1 MEWDSG
7 AGDSLLQA
15 RSPSNRE
22 IYNEFAFQINTL
34 LIHYSAANCAHSY
47 QPTGGIFDND
57 SKTLRDR
64 WIPRGDRN
72 NKASDEKTLITFW
85 MEPRPSPFTPRQ
97 NQRERESR
105 RDVTD
110 EQNNMAD

>member
-34 LIHYSAANCAHSY
+34 LIHYSAENCAHSY

-72 NKASDEKTLITFW
+72 NKASDEKTLITFGW
-85 MEPRPSPFTPRQ
+85 NRVRPLSLLVKINANENRAG
-97 NQRERESR
+97 
-105 RDVTD
+105 
-110 EQNNMAD
+110 M

>member
-72 NKASDEKTLITFW
+72 NKASDEKTLITFGW
-85 MEPRPSPFTPRQ
+85 NRVRPLSLLVKINANENRAG
-97 NQRERESR
+97 
-105 RDVTD
+105 
-110 EQNNMAD
+110 M

>member
-1 MEWDSG
+1 MWSG
-7 AGDSLLQA
+7 I
-15 RSPSNRE
+15 RERE
-22 IYNEFAFQINTL
+22 IRCCKLVHPRIAKYITNAFQINTL

-72 NKASDEKTLITFW
+72 NKASDEKTLITFGW
-85 MEPRPSPFTPRQ
+85 NRVRPLSLLVKINANENRAG
-97 NQRERESR
+97 
-105 RDVTD
+105 
-110 EQNNMAD
+110 M

>member
-1 MEWDSG
+1 MWSG
-7 AGDSLLQA
+7 I
-15 RSPSNRE
+15 RERE
-22 IYNEFAFQINTL
+22 IRCCKLVHPRIAKYITNAFQINTL